1 MDDGRHFWVEE
12 AERYIAACGERRSSI
27 RASEFALQVRRTPA
41 QLAREFHASVGQCVK
56 QYFVRRQ
63 LDRAK
68 ELLRTTGRTTQEIAI
83 EAGFGTPRTFY
94 RLFKRCTGQSP
105 TEYRQE
111 SSLALPE
118 VRH

>member
-1 MDDGRHFWVEE
+1 MDERDFWLAE
-12 AERYIAACGERRSSI
+12 AERYIAGCLERRSSI
-27 RASEFALQVRRTPA
+27 RASEFALQVRRTPP

-63 LDRAK
+63 LERAK
-68 ELLRTTGRTTQEIAI
+68 ELLRTTRQTTEEIAV

-94 RLFKRCTGQSP
+94 RLFKRCTGVYP

-111 SSLALPE
+111 S
-118 VRH
+118 